1 MTASAMP
8 PLRAVRACPDPFR
21 QSFPLESCFSGGLF
35 PSRCSCALLQHTKQR
50 RNTAFRRRTLDLFQ
64 SPTNSWREGLLEP
77 AGTCSFEKTTFS
89 RRRSRPPSRRWHFL
103 EEGRALVRSPV
114 SRKWDVSHFW
124 DTFRNPRK
132 TQTIENKRN
141 LMCPV
146 WQPPCL
152 NRTVCVNTEHDMSC
166 SNFKEK
172 EVNDNGDN
180 TKVDQS
186 SAGFQQGAA

>member
-1 MTASAMP
+1 MVTS
-8 PLRAVRACPDPFR
+8 
-21 QSFPLESCFSGGLF
+21 
-35 PSRCSCALLQHTKQR
+35 
-50 RNTAFRRRTLDLFQ
+50 
-64 SPTNSWREGLLEP
+64 
-77 AGTCSFEKTTFS
+77 SFEKMAFS
-89 RRRSRPPSRRWHFL
+89 RRKSRASSRKRHFP
-103 EEGRALVRSPV
+103 EDGCALVRSPE
-114 SRKWDVSHFW
+114 SQKWDVTNFW
-124 DTFRNPRK
+124 GTFRKRRE
-132 TQTIENKRN
+132 TQRIENKGN

-172 EVNDNGDN
+172 EVNDSGDN